1 MPDSSSPLALAG
13 LFGLDGKVAVVTG
26 GSRGI
31 GYMIASGLVANGVR
45 TYITARKAEA
55 CDAAAAELSEVGECI
70 SLPADLATAEG
81 LASFVSALTE
91 REPQIDILVNNA
103 GAAWGAPLGEFPE
116 MGFDKVMDINVKAP
130 FMLTQALLPQLEA
143 GATAEDPARVIM
155 IGSIDGIR
163 VPVGDNYSYSASK
176 AGIHMMARHMAA
188 HLRASQHH
196 DQLDRAG
203 PVRVEDDGLPARRSG
218 QPQDGRSQRAA
229 PPHRLARGHRRH
241 RDLPRQSRRSLH
253 DRRSDP
259 RRRRHL
265 DALTATEAPLVLFA
279 DLFFF
284 NCKTIWCMVA
294 LAPCWPRLSTRFG
307 TSTIPA

>member
-1 MPDSSSPLALAG
+1 MPDSGSPLALAS

-31 GYMIASGLVANGVR
+31 GFMIASGLVANGVR

-55 CDAAAAELSEVGECI
+55 CDAAAAELSEIGECI
-70 SLPADLATAEG
+70 SLPADLATAGG

-91 REPQIDILVNNA
+91 RESQIDILVNNA

-116 MGFDKVMDINVKAP
+116 LGFDKVMDINVKAP

-188 HLRASQHH
+188 HLVRRNITINSIAP
-196 DQLDRAG
+196 G
-203 PVRVEDDGLPARRSG
+203 PFESKMMAY
-218 QPQDGRSQRAA
+218 
-229 PPHRLARGHRRH
+229 RLA
-241 RDLPRQSRRSLH
+241 DPDSRKMVEASV
-253 DRRSDP
+253 P
-259 RRRRHL
+259 RRRIGSPE
-265 DALTATEAPLVLFA
+265 DIAGTVIF
-279 DLFFF
+279 
-284 NCKTIWCMVA
+284 
-294 LAPCWPRLSTRFG
+294 LASRAGAFTTGAIVPVDGGISTL
-307 TSTIPA
+307 